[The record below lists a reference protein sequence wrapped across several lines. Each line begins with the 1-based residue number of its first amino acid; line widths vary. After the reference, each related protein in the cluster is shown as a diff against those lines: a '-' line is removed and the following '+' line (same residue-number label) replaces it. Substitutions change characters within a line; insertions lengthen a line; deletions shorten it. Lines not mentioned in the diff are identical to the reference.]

1 MSTPG
6 ALVRVAQA
14 TLLALWVM
22 ALVAGY
28 WGVVA
33 APDLL
38 ARPDNARAL
47 LMERRYPRGPVLDRN
62 LTPLAQAQGA
72 PGQRVRFYA
81 YPQLSAT
88 LGHVSLAYGQSGLE
102 AALAETLT
110 GRAHLT
116 AMERWGH
123 DLLSTAPAG
132 VPVRLTLD
140 LPTQRRAD
148 DALGARPG
156 AVVVLE
162 TTTGDLWALASH
174 PTYDANTLDSTW
186 AELMSDPHAPMLNRA
201 VSARYQP
208 GGLMYLLTLAGALN
222 AQRLTPAALMNDP
235 VAEANAQIGVAGW
248 QLACLDRAAPPRQT
262 LAQALL
268 AGCPWPFAQ
277 LGDALEAA
285 LLRPLWQDMRLFTP
299 LPLGL
304 PQTALSAPAPFDAA
318 FEAIGQ
324 GQTTVSPVQVALIT
338 ASLAQRGQQPA
349 PRLALAWQTAAGVW
363 QPFAPAEASIA
374 SLPPDVAE
382 TLASLLPHGYRA
394 AALTNAQGQA
404 LAWFTA
410 FTPDRR
416 FVVTV
421 LLENGT
427 PAEAA
432 SIGEEV
438 LDGLR

>member
-1 MSTPG
+1 MHTPV
-6 ALVRVAQA
+6 LRVAQA
-14 TLLALWVM
+14 ILLALWVM

-47 LMERRYPRGPVLDRN
+47 LLERRYPRGPLLDRN
-62 LTPLAQAQGA
+62 FTPLAYAQGA
-72 PGQRVRFYA
+72 PGQAIRFYRD
-81 YPQLSAT
+81 PNLSAT

-102 AALAETLT
+102 AALAATLT
-110 GRAHLT
+110 GQASLT
-116 AMERWGH
+116 EADRWRH
-123 DLLSTAPAG
+123 TVLSTAPAG

-140 LPTQRRAD
+140 WATQRHAD

-162 TTTGDLWALASH
+162 ASTGDLWALASH
-174 PTYDANTLDSTW
+174 PTYDANRLDAEWATLM
-186 AELMSDPHAPMLNRA
+186 ADPTAPMLNRA

-208 GGLMYLLTLAGALN
+208 GGLMYLLTLAAALN
-222 AQRLTPAALMNDP
+222 TQSATPDTRTT
-235 VAEANAQIGVAGW
+235 EANAHIGVAGW
-248 QLACLDRAAPPRQT
+248 QMACHDPAAPAQQT
-262 LAQALL
+262 LAEALR
-268 AGCPWPFAQ
+268 AACPWPFAQ
-277 LGDALEAA
+277 LGSQLGAEV
-285 LLRPLWQDMRLFTP
+285 LRPLWQDMRLFTAP
-299 LPLGL
+299 PLGL
-304 PQTALSAPAPFDAA
+304 PQPGVSAPEPFDAA

-349 PRLALAWQTAAGVW
+349 PRLALAWQNAAGVW
-363 QPFAPAEASIA
+363 QPFAPAEASIT
-374 SLPPDVAE
+374 SLPPEVAD
-382 TLASLLPHGYRA
+382 TLAALIPQGYRA
-394 AALTNAQGQA
+394 TALTNAQGQA
-404 LAWFTA
+404 LAWFTG
-410 FTPDRR
+410 FTPQRR

-432 SIGEEV
+432 QVGHHV
-438 LDGLR
+438 LETLAP